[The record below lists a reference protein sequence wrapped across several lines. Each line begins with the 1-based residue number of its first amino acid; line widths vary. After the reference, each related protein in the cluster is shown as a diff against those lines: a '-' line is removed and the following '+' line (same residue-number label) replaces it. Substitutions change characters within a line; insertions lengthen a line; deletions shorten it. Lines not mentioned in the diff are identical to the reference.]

1 MGQDYNKGLTIF
13 LVGQESTAKENV
25 SVPKLE
31 VWSTFS
37 KVVGVGNAHK
47 RFPFMQGLTA
57 KRLAR
62 LAAEHNGESLKK
74 RKQQEKATLL

>member
-1 MGQDYNKGLTIF
+1 MVGQDYNKGLTIF
-13 LVGQESTAKENV
+13 SVGQESTAKENV

-37 KVVGVGNAHK
+37 KVVGNAHK
-47 RFPFMQGLTA
+47 RFLFMQGLTA

-62 LAAEHNGESLKK
+62 LAAG
-74 RKQQEKATLL
+74 T